1 MPGPSQITR
10 ITSARASGSAHSPT
24 AAGTSGGPTSVTA
37 AVVVGPSLANAAS
50 DCPMAARVEAAP
62 VVLAVPDVEAAV
74 DEPASGAAI
83 SDADGVASPEP
94 SAVDAP
100 EGRPSGLAGTVVR
113 RSDGVDGDTSSDGV
127 VACGSCRANGERR
140 RTRRGSARGQ
150 SRQRGGE
157 RRRNGDPGERDRSGR
172 RSGGRGEGDH
182 LSLIHI

>member
-10 ITSARASGSAHSPT
+10 ITSARASGSSHSPT

-127 VACGSCRANGERR
+127 VACGSCRATVSADVPDADPLGDRAVSVGASDGGMVIP
-140 RTRRGSARGQ
+140 GSGMQWSAKRWARG
-150 SRQRGGE
+150 G
-157 RRRNGDPGERDRSGR
+157 
-172 RSGGRGEGDH
+172 
-182 LSLIHI
+182 